1 MLINKFLQKRI
12 PFIFCLILIACI
24 LIPVWYVEWFHTGD
38 GSAHLYCANIFN
50 QLLFN
55 DQSIYHRFFE
65 LNLRPV
71 PNSIVQLLLS
81 FLLNFFSP
89 QLTVKIMTT
98 LVIAIFCTGYF
109 ILIRQLI
116 GNKLLQPLLI
126 FTIVFNYPLVM
137 GFNSFLISLGMMMIC
152 IAYYLKNL
160 NAWTLKKYLAF
171 SILLILTWFSHLFGF
186 AATILFILI
195 NETITIFRNRN
206 QSSLLHQIKRAGFM
220 LLTTLPVVLLTIMF
234 AQKASGATIMKYL
247 DTDDLLERLRNMTA
261 LITFNNDIEKY
272 NIRGIEILI
281 LALMIAGIVSKS
293 FRLDKKYL
301 PAILVMIFSC
311 AVLYFVL
318 PYEFFAGGY
327 INIRMML
334 LAILFIMMVADCV
347 QLNFALTLIKNVAIL
362 SIVIS
367 ASWNQLNAAKAYDAE
382 LRELYSGA
390 KYIRDNSVVIPLN
403 ATENWLQYNFPLYL
417 SAERNIVV
425 LDNNEAL
432 SPNSLVRWKSADEF
446 NNIGTCGKS
455 NRPLFELKKYEQG
468 KSFTVNYIIRWQWQE
483 SFNDSSTLISNKE
496 IENYFKPVYRSAEKR
511 MEVFERRDGY

>member
-1 MLINKFLQKRI
+1 MQ
-12 PFIFCLILIACI
+12 FIFCLILFTC
-24 LIPVWYVEWFHTGD
+24 LLVPVWNVEWFHTGD
-38 GSAHLYCANIFN
+38 GAAHLYCANVFN

-55 DQSIYHRFFE
+55 DQSIYHQFFE

-81 FLLNFFSP
+81 LLLNFFSP
-89 QLTVKIMTT
+89 QLTVKIITT

-109 ILIRQLI
+109 ILIRQLT
-116 GNKLLQPLLI
+116 GNKLVQPLLI

-137 GFNSFLISLGMMMIC
+137 GFFSFLISLGMMMIC
-152 IAYYLKNL
+152 IAFYLKNL
-160 NAWTLKKYLAF
+160 NAWTLKKYVVF
-171 SILLILTWFSHLFGF
+171 SVILLFTWFSHLFGF
-186 AATILFILI
+186 AAIILFIFI
-195 NETITIFRNRN
+195 NETIIIFRNRN
-206 QSSLLHQIKRAGFM
+206 QYSLLHHIKRIRFI
-220 LLTTLPVVLLTIMF
+220 LLSTLPVVLLTILF
-234 AQKASGATIMKYL
+234 AQKASSATIMKYL
-247 DTDDLLERLRNMTA
+247 DTDELLERLRNMTA
-261 LITFNNDIEKY
+261 LITYNNDIEKY
-272 NIRGIEILI
+272 NIMGIEILT
-281 LALMIAGIVSKS
+281 LALMIAGIASKS

-301 PAILVMIFSC
+301 PAILIMIISC

-347 QLNFALTLIKNVAIL
+347 QFNFALTLIKNLAIL
-362 SIVIS
+362 IIVIS
-367 ASWNQLNAAKAYDAE
+367 ASWNQLNASKAYDAE

-417 SAERNIVV
+417 SAERNIIV

-432 SPNSLVRWKSADEF
+432 SPNSLVRWKSSDVF
-446 NNIGTCGKS
+446 NNMGTCGKS

-468 KSFTVNYIIRWQWQE
+468 KSFKINYIIRWQWQD

-496 IENYFKPVYRSAEKR
+496 IENYFKPVYRSSEKR
-511 MEVFERRDGY
+511 MEIFCEK